1 MKRKVVSLFQLSSV
15 LTPPSQSTPVF
26 GVNSG
31 RANQGTSVMG
41 RGVQHIESQRDVISE
56 RIDEEEKA
64 GIKRKTDGEKEV
76 IDQFRLDEEESL
88 SDSLS
93 DREEL
98 KFSKHVSDGDR

>member
-15 LTPPSQSTPVF
+15 LTPQSQSTPVF

-41 RGVQHIESQRDVISE
+41 RGIQHHQNMESQRDVISE
-56 RIDEEEKA
+56 RLDEEEKT
-64 GIKRKTDGEKEV
+64 GIKGKTDGEKEV
-76 IDQFRLDEEESL
+76 IDQFRLDEEESV
-88 SDSLS
+88 S

-98 KFSKHVSDGDR
+98 NVSKHVSDGDR